1 MDKTSG
7 YGPDI
12 AGSNPAGGTIKI
24 LIVRKRN
31 YMTNAEKKML
41 LETRLKSVKAR
52 GKSEDCPGVVK
63 KLERQIRNLNK

>member
-1 MDKTSG
+1 
-7 YGPDI
+7 
-12 AGSNPAGGTIKI
+12 
-24 LIVRKRN
+24 VRKRI